1 MTTNPAS
8 IAPVVKTVTVACT
21 PEEAFR
27 YFTAD
32 FSMWWPAATHS
43 VVAYA
48 SEFKDQ
54 PAAVIFEPRAS
65 GRIFERAL
73 SGEEYIWG
81 TVLAWEPP
89 ERVVFS
95 FHPGRDEKEAQ
106 TVEVTFSA
114 VPEGAKVVLIH
125 SGWEKLGDGAQKS
138 RDSYNQGWEGVF
150 VTAYRDYAG
159 ATGSRRQRTSRTA

>member
-1 MTTNPAS
+1 MTTNLAS
-8 IAPVVKTVTVACT
+8 IQPVVKTVTVACT

-54 PAAVIFEPRAS
+54 PAAVIFEPHAS
-65 GRIFERAL
+65 GRIFERSR

-89 ERVVFS
+89 ARLVFS

-114 VPEGAKVVLIH
+114 VPEGARVVLIH
-125 SGWEKLGDGAQKS
+125 SGWEKLGANAQKA
-138 RDSYNQGWEGVF
+138 RDSYQQGWEGVF
-150 VTAYRDYAG
+150 VAAYHNYIQNRKQ
-159 ATGSRRQRTSRTA
+159 S